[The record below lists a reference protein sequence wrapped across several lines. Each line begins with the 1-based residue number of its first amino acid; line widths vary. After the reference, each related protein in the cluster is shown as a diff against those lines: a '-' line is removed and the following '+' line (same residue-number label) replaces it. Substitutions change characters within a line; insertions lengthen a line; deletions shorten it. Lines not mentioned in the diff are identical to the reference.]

1 MASQFISNISLEE
14 FLPEL
19 STLDDK
25 AISHS
30 LTGFSFSKDAF
41 SFDDT
46 AKLLKNRAGTG
57 ANDDDDDDDDF
68 GGDAFTAG
76 NEGGFPPEED
86 FFMGADAA
94 ADDFGGDMGGDD
106 NGDGNDNGS
115 PVGEADQ
122 RAEGRPAEFVPFD
135 PRRLPTERDLIMAM
149 TDGDGDG
156 GAMDYFDQ
164 NFLKNWAGPEHW
176 KLRKVV
182 QRREPMSICTPLNS
196 LTHD

>member
-1 MASQFISNISLEE
+1 
-14 FLPEL
+14 
-19 STLDDK
+19 
-25 AISHS
+25 
-30 LTGFSFSKDAF
+30 
-41 SFDDT
+41 
-46 AKLLKNRAGTG
+46 
-57 ANDDDDDDDDF
+57 
-68 GGDAFTAG
+68 
-76 NEGGFPPEED
+76 
-86 FFMGADAA
+86 MGADAA

-115 PVGEADQ
+115 PVGEAEQ
-122 RAEGRPAEFVPFD
+122 RAEGRPVEFVPFD

-176 KLRKVV
+176 KLRKVA
-182 QRREPMSICTPLNS
+182 QKRELMSICTPLNP